1 MATGASTPDGRGS
14 SHVPVRALVVV
25 LAIQVVLGIG
35 LVVWGTQ
42 GFPLPGSADEPRD
55 PASAAPAATAAADAP
70 PRSTASRFDGAWAW
84 GLLREQVAL
93 GPRPAGSDASR
104 RLASRLASL
113 LPAGRLEAVPGTPP
127 GMHNVLGTL
136 PGTKPAIV
144 LGAHYDT
151 LDIPGFVGANDGA
164 SGVAVVVAAAR
175 ALRRIDR
182 PAGAPELRFVLFDG
196 EEAPP
201 GVKFLEG
208 GVRGSNAYAS
218 AHATELSALVLLDM
232 IGDRDLAIPRE
243 ASSDRALWTKLRAAA
258 RRAGTQGVFSD
269 RVSGTVLDDHTPFQ
283 QRGVASID
291 LIDFTFP
298 VWHTTRDDLSAVSA
312 RSLDAVGET
321 IVELLRSGRLR

>member
-1 MATGASTPDGRGS
+1 MATGASTPGGQGS
-14 SHVPVRALVVV
+14 SHVPVRALVIV
-25 LAIQVVLGIG
+25 LAIQVALGIA

-42 GFPLPGSADEPRD
+42 GFPLPGRADD
-55 PASAAPAATAAADAP
+55 PDPTAPAGSAASVA
-70 PRSTASRFDGAWAW
+70 PRSTAARFDGSWAW

-93 GPRPAGSDASR
+93 GPRPAGSDASH
-104 RLASRLASL
+104 RLAARLASL
-113 LPAGRLEAVPGTPP
+113 VPSGHLEAVPGDPP
-127 GMHNVLGTL
+127 GMQNVVGTL

-175 ALRRIDR
+175 ALQRIDR

-201 GVKFLEG
+201 GVEFLEG
-208 GVRGSNAYAS
+208 GVRGSKAYAA
-218 AHATELSALVLLDM
+218 AHAKEMGTLVLLDM
-232 IGDRDLAIPRE
+232 IGDKDLAIPRK
-243 ASSDRALWTKLRAAA
+243 ATSDRALWTKVRAAA
-258 RRAGTQGVFSD
+258 RKAGTQSAFPD
-269 RVSGTVLDDHTPFQ
+269 RVSGAVLDDHTPFQ
-283 QRGVASID
+283 ERGVPSID

-298 VWHTTRDDLSAVSA
+298 VWHTTRDDMTAVSA
-312 RSLDAVGET
+312 RSIDAVGET

>member
-1 MATGASTPDGRGS
+1 MATGASTPGGQGS
-14 SHVPVRALVVV
+14 SHVPVRALVIV
-25 LAIQVVLGIG
+25 LAIQVALGIG

-42 GFPLPGSADEPRD
+42 GFPLPGRADAPD
-55 PASAAPAATAAADAP
+55 PAAPAGSAASVAP
-70 PRSTASRFDGAWAW
+70 PRPTTARFDGAWAW

-113 LPAGRLEAVPGTPP
+113 LPSGHLEAVPGDPA
-127 GMHNVLGTL
+127 GMQNVVGTL

-151 LDIPGFVGANDGA
+151 LDIPGFVGADDGA

-175 ALRRIDR
+175 ALQRIDR
-182 PAGAPELRFVLFDG
+182 PPGAPELRFVLFDG

-201 GVKFLEG
+201 GVEFLEG
-208 GVRGSNAYAS
+208 GVRGSKAYAA
-218 AHATELSALVLLDM
+218 AHAKEIGALVLLDM
-232 IGDRDLAIPRE
+232 IGDKDLAIPRE
-243 ASSDRALWTKLRAAA
+243 ASSDPALWTKVRAAA
-258 RRAGTQGVFSD
+258 RRAGTQSAFPN
-269 RVSGTVLDDHTPFQ
+269 RVSGAVLDDHTPFQ
-283 QRGVASID
+283 ERGVPSID

-298 VWHTTRDDLSAVSA
+298 VWHTTRDDMSAVSA
-312 RSLDAVGET
+312 RSIDAVGET